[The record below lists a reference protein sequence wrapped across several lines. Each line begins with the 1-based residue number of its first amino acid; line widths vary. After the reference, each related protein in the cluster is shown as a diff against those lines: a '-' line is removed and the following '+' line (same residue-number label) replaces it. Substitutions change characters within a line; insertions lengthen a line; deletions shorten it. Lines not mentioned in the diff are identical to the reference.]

1 MNHPLLDKVPNALN
15 EIKLKH
21 LFAMRLDSVA
31 PIVVGQTPAEF
42 RRVGLVTGGSFE
54 SRRDGLSGKVLDG
67 GNDWQTVRPDNT
79 TTLDVRIL
87 LETVGASAATTT
99 GCRQDVN
106 RHNAPAQA
114 AATIAFR
121 RVSSMRVNPLDTEL
135 VQKARRI
142 VELSTPGQIVVVRSS
157 RGDLGGGLVQLR
169 LVKFHNAA

>member
-15 EIKLKH
+15 EIKLEH

-54 SRRDGLSGKVLDG
+54 GRRDGLSGKVLDG

-87 LETVGASAATTT
+87 LETVG
-99 GCRQDVN
+99 
-106 RHNAPAQA
+106 
-114 AATIAFR
+114 
-121 RVSSMRVNPLDTEL
+121 
-135 VQKARRI
+135 
-142 VELSTPGQIVVVRSS
+142 
-157 RGDLGGGLVQLR
+157 GDLIAMTYKALR
-169 LVKFHNAA
+169 YGPPDVMAKLDSGEQVDPSQYYFRLAPLFETASKRFAWLNQCVAIGTGHRFPDGPLYNIFEVL